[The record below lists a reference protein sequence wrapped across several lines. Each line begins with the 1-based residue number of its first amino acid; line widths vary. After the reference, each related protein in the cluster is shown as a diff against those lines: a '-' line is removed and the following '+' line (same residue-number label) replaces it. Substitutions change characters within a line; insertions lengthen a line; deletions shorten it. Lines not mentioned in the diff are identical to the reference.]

1 MNLRRHYQNPAVKLN
16 SVYQQMSS
24 FFLAYSLRSRLN
36 SDLNWL
42 SNLHSSGHPS
52 FYLEKF
58 RKLATSSAQ
67 RLMWDPYLSPTPIQG
82 RCFFETLS
90 AVGFKPLLPIS
101 LFILYHIFF
110 LLSSVFFWIRLSFP
124 LCDNHHL
131 SLTFFNNII
140 TYFSSFC
147 QLLFFS

>member
-67 RLMWDPYLSPTPIQG
+67 RLMWDPYSCHPRLS
-82 RCFFETLS
+82 R
-90 AVGFKPLLPIS
+90 PLLLWNLIRGWFQAPIANFFF
-101 LFILYHIFF
+101 LLYYIIFYF
-110 LLSSVFFWIRLSFP
+110 LLSSVFLLDLIIV
-124 LCDNHHL
+124 
-131 SLTFFNNII
+131 FFMR
-140 TYFSSFC
+140 
-147 QLLFFS
+147 

>member
-1 MNLRRHYQNPAVKLN
+1 MNLRRHHQNPTVELN
-16 SVYQQMSS
+16 SAYQQMSS

-67 RLMWDPYLSPTPIQG
+67 RLMWDPYSSPTPIK
-82 RCFFETLS
+82 
-90 AVGFKPLLPIS
+90 AAAS
-101 LFILYHIFF
+101 LEPYPRLVPSPYCQFLYLYYIIFFF
-110 LLSSVFFWIRLSFP
+110 LLSSDFFWIRLSFP

-131 SLTFFNNII
+131 SSLDFLYI
-140 TYFSSFC
+140 
-147 QLLFFS
+147 L

>member
-1 MNLRRHYQNPAVKLN
+1 MNLRRRHQNPTIELN
-16 SVYQQMSS
+16 SAYQQMSS

-67 RLMWDPYLSPTPIQG
+67 RLMWDPYSSPTPIKAAASL
-82 RCFFETLS
+82 RVYPRLLS
-90 AVGFKPLLPIS
+90 SPYCQFLYLYYNIFS
-101 LFILYHIFF
+101 FI
-110 LLSSVFFWIRLSFP
+110 LSSVFFWI
-124 LCDNHHL
+124 
-131 SLTFFNNII
+131 
-140 TYFSSFC
+140 
-147 QLLFFS
+147 